1 MIKIALAEDNAY
13 LAESLK
19 EKLST
24 FSDVHYKFHAE
35 NGVELLN
42 KIDKNAAIDLVLM
55 DIQMPEM
62 NGIEATLRMKER
74 YPQIKIMMLTV
85 FDDEENIFNAILAGA
100 DGYLLKDESAS
111 VLHASILQVLS
122 EGAPMSPLVAK
133 KALRLI
139 RNPIVNA
146 RK

>member
-42 KIDKNAAIDLVLM
+42 KIDK
-55 DIQMPEM
+55 
-62 NGIEATLRMKER
+62 KCR
-74 YPQIKIMMLTV
+74 YRPCL
-85 FDDEENIFNAILAGA
+85 
-100 DGYLLKDESAS
+100 DGYS
-111 VLHASILQVLS
+111 
-122 EGAPMSPLVAK
+122 
-133 KALRLI
+133 
-139 RNPIVNA
+139 NA
-146 RK
+146 